1 MASIFYYQGRW
12 YDESPAITGP
22 LDHAFWL
29 GSSVFD
35 GARAFDGLAPDLERH
50 CARLVN
56 SAREL
61 MLDPPLTAEDVT
73 ELCREAIRRL
83 PQECVYYV
91 RPMFFP
97 TDGLVIPDAGSTK
110 FVLAVHEIPW
120 PTGTGFSA
128 CLSPYRRPGPEMA
141 PTAAKASCLY
151 PNVSRMVAD
160 SQRRGFDNAV
170 VLDPQGDVAEFASA
184 NLWLAKD
191 GIVRTPVTNGTFLDG
206 ITRQRV
212 RTLLRDDGMQVEES
226 TIQFQQ
232 VLEADELFS
241 TGNLGKVMACIRIED
256 RALPL
261 GPVFER
267 ARKLYFEF
275 AQGASVF

>member
-1 MASIFYYQGRW
+1 MASIFYYEGCW

-35 GARAFDGLAPDLERH
+35 GARAFDGLAPDLDRH
-50 CARLVN
+50 CARLVH

-61 MLDPPLTAEDVT
+61 MLDPPLEAEEVT
-73 ELCREAIRRL
+73 EICREAIRRL
-83 PQECVYYV
+83 PLEGVYYV
-91 RPMFFP
+91 RPLFFP
-97 TDGLVIPDAGSTK
+97 TGGLVIPDAASTK

-120 PTGTGFSA
+120 PAETGFSA
-128 CLSPYRRPGPEMA
+128 CLSPYRRPAPEMA

-151 PNVSRMVAD
+151 PNVARMMAD
-160 SQRRGFDNAV
+160 AGRRGFDNAV
-170 VLDPQGDVAEFASA
+170 VLDPRGDVAEFASA
-184 NLWLAKD
+184 NLWLVED
-191 GIVRTPVTNGTFLDG
+191 GVVRTPVANGTFLDG

-212 RTLLRDDGMQVEES
+212 RALLREDGFPVEES
-226 TIQFQQ
+226 VVQFRQ

-241 TGNLGKVMACIRIED
+241 TGNLGKVMACTRIED
-256 RALPL
+256 RVLPR
-261 GPVFER
+261 GPIFER